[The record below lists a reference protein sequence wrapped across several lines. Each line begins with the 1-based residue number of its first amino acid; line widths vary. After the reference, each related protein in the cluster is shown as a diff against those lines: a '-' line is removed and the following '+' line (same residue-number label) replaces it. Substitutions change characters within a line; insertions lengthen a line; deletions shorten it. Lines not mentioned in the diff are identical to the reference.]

1 MRAAQEFNDPGT
13 GGGGGFAE
21 QRRSW
26 REPVVAS
33 GVLTADAVS
42 GAAGQRVVRVINM
55 SEGGVG
61 MVASAPLGVGTEHG
75 IEIAGRPERSG
86 RIRIVFCK
94 PAHAGFE
101 VGAQYVGKASGEGG
115 GLS

>member
-1 MRAAQEFNDPGT
+1 MKATHEYNDQ

-42 GAAGQRVVRVINM
+42 GAAGQRVVRVINI
-55 SEGGVG
+55 SDGGVG
-61 MVASAPLGVGTEHG
+61 MVSSSPLGVGTEHG
-75 IEIAGRPERSG
+75 IEIAGRSESSG

-94 PAHAGFE
+94 PTHAGYE
-101 VGAQYVGKASGEGG
+101 TGAQYLTSGGETK
-115 GLS
+115 